1 MDGRSEELTEPEQD
15 ACQCLLKTEWPLLY
29 SDADDMVLDNNE
41 YNSPSKFQK
50 LITAQKQRPHRESS
64 FQSSYLACEWISP
77 TTVVVESLFSKCSR
91 VMTADRRHMHP
102 RLFEAIVC
110 LRENTEWWDLELV
123 QDMVAGLW
131 DDRLKEVYNYDGI
144 DDEME
149 MYDEE
154 GEDW

>member
-1 MDGRSEELTEPEQD
+1 MFPREEVIRISSLT
-15 ACQCLLKTEWPLLY
+15 CR
-29 SDADDMVLDNNE
+29 NN
-41 YNSPSKFQK
+41 P
-50 LITAQKQRPHRESS
+50 
-64 FQSSYLACEWISP
+64 
-77 TTVVVESLFSKCSR
+77 
-91 VMTADRRHMHP
+91 ADRRHMHP
-102 RLFEAIVC
+102 RLFEAIAC

-154 GEDW
+154 REDW